1 MYRSADI
8 GDRYRLLIY
17 RYQVGWRGRVVLE
30 IFFSLD
36 MDFCLLEIRFDDDE
50 EKRVQAPQ
58 YL

>member
-1 MYRSADI
+1 M
-8 GDRYRLLIY
+8 
-17 RYQVGWRGRVVLE
+17 VLE